1 MQIFPDV
8 HQVDGVD
15 CNVYI
20 ITEPDGLTIVDAGL
34 PGAPKRILAA
44 IAALGHSPRDVR
56 HLLLTH
62 QHVDHIG
69 GLARLAA
76 ATGAETWASVGDTPA
91 IEGRAP
97 YETPRGMMGVAL
109 RLIFLPRLKPGSIGH
124 VVRDGE
130 TLPVFASE
138 GGLRVVET
146 PGHTSGHIAFYLP
159 ARKLLFAG
167 DAVRSN
173 GGRLPLSPA
182 LLNTDTAMALESVRK
197 LAAMD
202 IEACL
207 PGHGAPVLRGAQA
220 LLDAT
225 AGQPSLSRA

>member
-1 MQIFPDV
+1 MQITSDI

-20 ITEPDGLTIVDAGL
+20 IAEPDGLTIVDAGL
-34 PGAPKRILAA
+34 PGAQKRILAA
-44 IAALGHSPRDVR
+44 IAALGHAPHDVR
-56 HLLLTH
+56 HILLTH

-69 GLARLAA
+69 ALAALAA

-97 YETPRGMMGVAL
+97 YEMPRGPIGLAIRVLMM
-109 RLIFLPRLKPGSIGH
+109 PRLKPGSIAH
-124 VVRDGE
+124 VVREGDL
-130 TLPVFASE
+130 LPVFSAE

-146 PGHTSGHIAFYLP
+146 PGHTLGHIAFYLP

-167 DAVRSN
+167 DAVRSS
-173 GGRLPLSPA
+173 GGRLPVSPP
-182 LLNTDTAMALESVRK
+182 LLNTDSAMALESVRK
-197 LAAMD
+197 LAAME

-207 PGHGAPVLRGAQA
+207 PGHGAPVTSGAHA
-220 LLDAT
+220 LLAAS
-225 AGQPSLSRA
+225 AGEPAPSHV